1 MKPVGL
7 LAASL
12 TLVFLGAAAA
22 ADKDKDPP
30 LPGFP
35 DITSNVKL
43 FEQPLGTDNKPLL
56 KIVKA
61 EYDVDRRL
69 VSWLLELQAD
79 VGFEEKLSI
88 DNAWYTIGT
97 PAGPGAFFFDK
108 DHVALYVREVKLSG
122 KLYEGK
128 KGDRIRMILEVGN
141 GFPSA

>member
-69 VSWLLELQAD
+69 GHE
-79 VGFEEKLSI
+79 I
-88 DNAWYTIGT
+88 DEPVRAFTK
-97 PAGPGAFFFDK
+97 AFFQPFKPRVEISQQKTQQVDVHRR
-108 DHVALYVREVKLSG
+108 DVLLS
-122 KLYEGK
+122 
-128 KGDRIRMILEVGN
+128 
-141 GFPSA
+141 